1 MLLLLLGLLYLVW
14 LRLTGLAVPCAFHS
28 VTGLRCPGCGIT
40 RMLLALSRFHFRE
53 AFQANPF
60 LLATSPLLL
69 FLILFNG
76 RQRRRR
82 EPLPRW
88 SRRLL
93 WGYLTALLLFGIV
106 RNLYFVL

>member
-40 RMLLALSRFHFRE
+40 RMLLALSRLHFRE

-69 FLILFNG
+69 FLILFSG
-76 RQRRRR
+76 RQRR
-82 EPLPRW
+82 RW

-106 RNLYFVL
+106 RNLYSVL